1 MLNGPLGPKNG
12 GVLVAAAAAAAV
24 GVQNEFIFV
33 RRWLY
38 WICCAM

>member
-12 GVLVAAAAAAAV
+12 ADLVAAAAAAV
-24 GVQNEFIFV
+24 GGQKEFTFV